1 MQDLSDLHLSPL
13 SLSIIL
19 VQGQIY
25 NNYINDGH
33 NSYQGN
39 ILNYVLISK
48 PEQNERKIKVTFT
61 FHLEF

>member
-25 NNYINDGH
+25 NNYTNDGH
-33 NSYQGN
+33 NF
-39 ILNYVLISK
+39 ISG
-48 PEQNERKIKVTFT
+48 
-61 FHLEF
+61 